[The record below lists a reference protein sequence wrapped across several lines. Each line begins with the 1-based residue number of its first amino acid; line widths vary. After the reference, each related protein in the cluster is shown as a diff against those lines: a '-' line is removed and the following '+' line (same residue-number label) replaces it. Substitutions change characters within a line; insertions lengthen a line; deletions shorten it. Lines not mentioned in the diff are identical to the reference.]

1 MSFRDHIRIL
11 KPISETY
18 IEPVDK
24 IQSLL
29 EKLDP
34 RTDNASITE
43 LFPCLAFNSKYRPS
57 NVEDFKKF
65 LYKLGQLKSVSRK
78 TFVKDSNRLAGLA
91 LINKLSSMEERFV
104 KTKIENAIGITNYL
118 YEIDTD
124 KKIKNV
130 MWGYR
135 EKPRGVPPNHAGD
148 IFVFFQ
154 NGEILGISLKAGGKK
169 TTEPL
174 LNSYVKTQL
183 GKINKLDALKPMEDE
198 LWDAVYSKIPN
209 IETVANKDN
218 YASGNK
224 NITNDIRQ
232 LYLDFHV
239 ENETQS
245 NELYAKMVLIQRQH
259 FCKALNTLKIK
270 EFKDWVFANFN
281 LQTPQ
286 KVPLILVK
294 AVGNKAEQKGDDLA
308 SLLPLVTRFYA
319 YLNKNSVQ
327 EWFID
332 IDTPDEQKKL
342 KMTIRS
348 DAGVREGKKLST
360 LGRLAKFSMLKL
372 QYSGVV
378 ER

>member
-1 MSFRDHIRIL
+1 MSFVDHIRKL
-11 KPISETY
+11 RPREETY

-43 LFPCLAFNSKYRPS
+43 LFPCLAFNSNYKPIS
-57 NVEDFKKF
+57 VEDFKKF

-78 TFVKDSNRLAGLA
+78 TFVKDSNRLAGIA

-104 KTKIENAIGITNYL
+104 KTKIKNAIGITNYL

-124 KKIKNV
+124 KKIKNI

-135 EKPRGVPPNHAGD
+135 EKPRGVPPKHAGD

-174 LNSYVKTQL
+174 LNSHVKTQL
-183 GKINKLDALKPMEDE
+183 GRIDRSSALKPMENE

-209 IETVANKDN
+209 IETVASKDN
-218 YASGNK
+218 YASGNR
-224 NITNDIRQ
+224 NITKDVRQ
-232 LYLDFHV
+232 LYLDFHI

-259 FCKALNTLKIK
+259 FCKALNTLSIK
-270 EFKDWVFANFN
+270 EFKAWVFANFN

-294 AVGNKAEQKGDDLA
+294 AVEDKAEQKGDDLA

-319 YLNKNSVQ
+319 YVNKNSVQ

-348 DAGVREGKKLST
+348 DQGVRAGKDLAA
-360 LGRLAKFSMLKL
+360 LGRLARFSMLKF

-378 ER
+378 GR